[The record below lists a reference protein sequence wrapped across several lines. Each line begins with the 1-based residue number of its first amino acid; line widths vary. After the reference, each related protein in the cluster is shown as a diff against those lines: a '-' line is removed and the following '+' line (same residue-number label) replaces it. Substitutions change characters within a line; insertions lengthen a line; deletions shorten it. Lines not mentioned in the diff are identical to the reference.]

1 MSELVRA
8 ATLTGYADLVRRLG
22 LDARRL
28 VAAVG
33 LPETCL
39 ADAEARIEVDA
50 VRQLLEISAILTGAE
65 DFGLRLAQ
73 TRSFSNL
80 GPVGL
85 ALRDQ
90 PTVGHALATLTRY
103 IRLHSEAL
111 SIHVDETGDLVILTV
126 GVVNH
131 RGAPNRQV
139 VELSLGVLVRSLRLL
154 LGPGWRPQQSL
165 FAHAA
170 PSDRTPH
177 LHVFGEGLSF
187 DQEFTGLVFAAR
199 DLRTRVV
206 GADPVMAR
214 QISRYV
220 DELAGAHPLGLRQQV
235 SEIVGHLLPM
245 GQCTIERLA
254 QHLAVDRRTVHR
266 RLAAEGATFS
276 GIVQQVREDL
286 ARTYLAGGRRT
297 MTQIAPL
304 LGFSSLSAFSRWR
317 RRSGIRTLPTLP

>member
-1 MSELVRA
+1 MAELVRA
-8 ATLTGYADLVRRLG
+8 ATLTGYVELVRALG

-28 VAAVG
+28 IATVG

-39 ADAEARIEVDA
+39 TDPEARIEVDA
-50 VRQLLEISAILTGAE
+50 VRQLLEISAILAGVE
-65 DFGLRLAQ
+65 DFGLRLAR

-90 PTVGHALATLTRY
+90 PTVGHALETLNRY

-111 SIHVDETGDLVILTV
+111 SVRIDEAGDLVVLTV
-126 GVVNH
+126 GVANH

-139 VELSLGVLVRSLRLL
+139 VEMTLGVLVRSLRLL
-154 LGPGWRPQQSL
+154 LGPGWRPQDT
-165 FAHAA
+165 FFTHAA
-170 PSDRTPH
+170 PVDRTPH
-177 LHVFGEGLSF
+177 LHLFGEGLAF
-187 DQEFTGLVFAAR
+187 DQEFTGLIFAAR
-199 DLRTRVV
+199 DLSTRVV

-214 QISRYV
+214 QISRYI
-220 DELAGAHPLGLRQQV
+220 DEIAGAHPLGLRQQV
-235 SEIVGHLLPM
+235 SEIISHLLPT

-254 QHLAVDRRTVHR
+254 QHLTVDRRTVHR

-276 GIVQQVREDL
+276 GIVQKVREDL
-286 ARTYLAGGRRT
+286 AELYLSGGRRT
-297 MTQIAPL
+297 MTEIAPL

-317 RRSGIRTLPTLP
+317 RQSGPRTLPTLP